1 MHQESAT
8 ELGLGL
14 RKIALDSLRAM
25 GHMALYSLIEGT
37 RSLQGS
43 DSKGR
48 VSAKLSHLRV

>member
-14 RKIALDSLRAM
+14 RKIALDSLRVM